1 MDKYGLRQFLIDY
14 PGMSIV
20 PSRGD
25 GTILKGLFSFSA
37 KPKDKIEISDSYQ
50 LQIAIPQSF
59 PKEIP
64 KITEIGHKIPREAKY
79 HVNGDDTLCL
89 GSALRV
95 RQSLS
100 QNPSIPGFTKNCLL
114 PYLYAISHKL
124 KYGGDFPFGELDHG
138 EPGVI
143 ADYLNLF
150 CLKEGSQVKQTLL
163 LLGMKKRIANKKPCP
178 CGCGKRLG
186 ACPFHY
192 KVNNFRKLA
201 YRSWFNAHA
210 MNLGTMT

>member
-14 PGMSIV
+14 PGMSII
-20 PSRGD
+20 PSRGYE
-25 GTILKGLFSFSA
+25 TVLKGIFLFSA
-37 KPKDKIEISDSYQ
+37 QPKDKVEISDSYH
-50 LQIAIPQSF
+50 LQIVVPQAF

-64 KITEIGHKIPREAKY
+64 KVTEIDQKIPREGKY
-79 HVNGDDTLCL
+79 HVNRDATLCL
-89 GSALRV
+89 GSALRL
-95 RQSLS
+95 RQNLS
-100 QNPSIPGFTKNCLL
+100 QNPSILGFTKNCLL

-124 KYGGDFPFGELDHG
+124 KYGGDFPFGELPHG
-138 EPGVI
+138 EPGVV
-143 ADYLNLF
+143 ADYLDLF
-150 CLKEGSQVKQTLL
+150 CLKERAQVKQTLL

-201 YRSWFNAHA
+201 YRFWFSAHA
-210 MNLGTMT
+210 MNLGTMM